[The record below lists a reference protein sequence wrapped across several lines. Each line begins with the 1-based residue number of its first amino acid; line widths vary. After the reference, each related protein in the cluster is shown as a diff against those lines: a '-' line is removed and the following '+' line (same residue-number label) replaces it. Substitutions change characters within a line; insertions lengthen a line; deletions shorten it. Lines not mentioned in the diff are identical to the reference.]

1 MTSQT
6 INCTIE
12 RRLLVNYRIDPE
24 LVSKQLPSPLRP
36 QLVRGWAVGGVCFI
50 RLANTRPAY
59 LPRILGIRSE
69 NVAHRYAVEWDDH
82 DETRTGVYVPRRD
95 TDSLLTSIAG
105 GRLFP
110 GRYHLAQFSVAEEHS
125 GLDISVDSRDG
136 QTQLHVRANSSEE
149 LGGRLFDWVQDATTF
164 FCLGSLGYSPST
176 RSDHLDAVALSSDSW
191 AARPVQV
198 AEMCSS
204 VFDDRQL
211 FPAGSCTLDSA
222 LLMENLQV
230 DWTTQQPLTTTCP
243 SVPVGADRAAL

>member
-59 LPRILGIRSE
+59 LPSTLGIRSE
-69 NVAHRYAVEWDDH
+69 NVAHRYAVEWDDQ
-82 DETRTGVYVPRRD
+82 DGTGTGVYVPRRD

-110 GRYHLAQFSVAEEHS
+110 GRYHLAQFSVAEEHPT
-125 GLDISVDSRDG
+125 LDISVDSRDG
-136 QTQLHVRANSSEE
+136 KTRLQVRATSCEE
-149 LGGRLFDWVQDATTF
+149 LGGRLFDSVQDASTF
-164 FCLGSLGYSPST
+164 FRSGSLGYSPST
-176 RSDHLDAVALSSDSW
+176 HSNHLDAVALSSDSW

-198 AEMCSS
+198 GEMYSS
-204 VFDDRQL
+204 VFDNRQL

-222 LLMENLQV
+222 LVMEYLHAA
-230 DWTTQQPLTTTCP
+230 WTTQQSLTTTCP
-243 SVPVGADRAAL
+243 SVTVGYEVTE